1 MGGKVVRRILAAF
14 IIGLPLVVV
23 SPTAVRGQ
31 PKPGYVPSSTH
42 MFPAGGRRGTRVV
55 VRVGSECLP
64 PGAQLNVFGHGV
76 AVESR
81 LVDELSSNGEP
92 SLSRKPTETP
102 ITYPREWQAE
112 LQIDPDAPIGTA
124 FWRLHCA
131 QGGTG
136 TRPFVVGE
144 LPEFVEAESN
154 SAFDTAEHVTL
165 PLTVNGQ
172 INGERDVDW
181 YRFSTKP
188 GQVVSCEVLA
198 GRLGSPLD
206 PVIDI
211 YDAAGQRQVVDRA
224 YIGSDP
230 VLVFRATSAADYLV
244 RVSHVNH
251 RGDPSFVYR
260 MNLVPRPFVR
270 CAYPAAGRSGTTA
283 SVDFLL
289 LDGSGRFQPTRREV
303 RFPDEAGDF
312 VFDTSEFGA
321 NPVTLS
327 SQSGTVSVEREPN
340 NDLPTAQDLP
350 FPACVF
356 GQYASPRD
364 RDVYRLQVQAQ
375 QRLTIHCRPE
385 SPGNPALPMI
395 TLRDAAGK
403 VVARVSSATTE
414 GSVCRLNWTASS
426 DGSYYLT
433 TSDVRSGSRGDQ
445 DFVYRLSVAEARPD
459 FELVVD
465 QDVINLQ
472 PGQEAVLNVKLNRLG
487 GFDKPVELQVDG
499 LADGIELSGQQ
510 IAANSQLGKLKFKP
524 GDKSASRTF
533 NITLRGTAVIGE
545 QTLTRIAR
553 CRHLG
558 VDMEGVSVGD
568 THRNQLSISVLH
580 KPLFRLFC
588 QEAYLYA
595 HRGSV
600 FPYPMQ
606 IERLNGFDGEVHL
619 QIGDR
624 QNRDLDGIQMRVVT
638 IPPGESSI
646 DLPIYLPE
654 SMAINV
660 QSQSQ
665 LYSQAWARFTDAGQ
679 RAQSVLVLSEK
690 RNMLRTLP
698 PVFKLRA
705 LQQNVTVKA
714 DGTAECRLR
723 LKRTSNAPGPVTIV
737 LHRAPDGVDCE
748 PRSVSLRPEQTEA
761 TMLVRV
767 AKGFRVS
774 NARPLVFRA
783 TGFLE
788 NGIEVITEAAIRMEP
803 TAGAA
808 GDAGR

>member
-1 MGGKVVRRILAAF
+1 M
-14 IIGLPLVVV
+14 GLPLVVV
-23 SPTAVRGQ
+23 SPAAVRGQ

-42 MFPAGGRRGTRVV
+42 VFPAGGRRGTRVA

-64 PGAQLNVFGHGV
+64 PGAQLNIFGRGV
-76 AVESR
+76 AVEAQ
-81 LVDELSSNGEP
+81 LAEELSSNGEP
-92 SLSRKPTETP
+92 SLARKPTETP
-102 ITYPREWQAE
+102 ITYPREWPAE
-112 LQIDPDAPIGTA
+112 LQIDPDAPIGIA

-136 TRPFVVGE
+136 TRPFVIGD

-154 SAFDTAEHVTL
+154 SSADTAQQVTL

-181 YRFSTKP
+181 FRFSTNP
-188 GQVVSCEVLA
+188 GQVISCEVLA

-206 PVIDI
+206 PVIEI
-211 YDAAGQRQVVDRA
+211 YDSRGQRQVVDRA

-244 RVSHVNH
+244 RVAHVNH

-260 MNLVPRPFVR
+260 LNLVPRPFVR
-270 CAYPAAGRSGTTA
+270 CAYPAGGRSGTTA
-283 SVDFLL
+283 DVDFLL
-289 LDGSGRFQPTRREV
+289 LDGSGRFQRTRRSV
-303 RFPDEAGDF
+303 RFPDEAHDF
-312 VFDTSEFGA
+312 VFDTSDFGA
-321 NPVTLS
+321 NSVRLR
-327 SQSGTVSVEREPN
+327 SQSQTVSVEREPN
-340 NDLPTAQDLP
+340 NDQPTAHELQL
-350 FPACVF
+350 PACVF
-356 GQYASPRD
+356 GQYARPRD
-364 RDVYRLQVQAQ
+364 HDVYRLQVEAK
-375 QRLTIHCRPE
+375 QRLTIHCCPE
-385 SPGNPALPMI
+385 SPGNPALPVI

-403 VVARVSSATTE
+403 VVAQVSSATTE
-414 GSVCRLNWTASS
+414 GPVCRLNWTAAST
-426 DGSYYLT
+426 GTYYLT
-433 TSDVRSGSRGDQ
+433 TRDVRSGSRGGQ
-445 DFVYRLSVAEARPD
+445 DFVYRLSVTQARPD
-459 FELVVD
+459 FELLVD
-465 QDVINLQ
+465 QDALNLQ
-472 PGQEAVLNVKLNRLG
+472 PGQEAVLNVKLHRLG
-487 GFDKPVELQVDG
+487 GFDKPVALQVDG
-499 LADGIELSGQQ
+499 LPDDIEFSGQQ
-510 IAANSQLGKLKFKP
+510 IAAGSQVAKLKFKP
-524 GDKSASRTF
+524 GEKSVSRTF
-533 NITLRGTAVIGE
+533 NVSLRATAVIGE
-545 QTLTRIAR
+545 QTRTRDVR

-558 VDMEGVSVGD
+558 VDMEGVSYGD

-606 IERLNGFDGEVHL
+606 IERLNGFEGEVHL

-646 DLPIYLPE
+646 KLPIYLPE

-665 LYSQAWARFTDAGQ
+665 LYSQAWAQFTDAEQ
-679 RAQSVLVLSEK
+679 RMQSLLVLSEK

-698 PVFKLRA
+698 AVFKLRA
-705 LQQNVTVKA
+705 VQESISVKA
-714 DGTAECRLR
+714 DRSAECRLR

-737 LHRAPDGVDCE
+737 LHRAPEAVHCE

-761 TMLVRV
+761 RLLVRV
-767 AKGFRVS
+767 ASGFGFQ

-783 TGFLE
+783 TGFLD
-788 NGIEVITEAAIRMEP
+788 NGIEVITEAEIRLEP
-803 TAGAA
+803 TAGVA
-808 GDAGR
+808 GEARD